1 MNPNAGAIQ
10 ESTKNTV
17 VYTVVE
23 EEEEEKD
30 GIERRIT
37 TRSCTSV
44 VFSITEDDFSVDLR
58 CVEIPS

>member
-30 GIERRIT
+30 GIERSIM
-37 TRSCTSV
+37 TSSYERR
-44 VFSITEDDFSVDLR
+44 FCHCR
-58 CVEIPS
+58 G